1 MFSNLRFPINP
12 DAASFSPFA
21 SDEIPS
27 IHFIRFISCLSFS
40 PRAAFLFG
48 DDPLSFFAA
57 VDDSL
62 GFLPT
67 FGPCF
72 VNLYG
77 SAREF
82 TAFNDPH
89 EALNLGKVT
98 TLSFPPR

>member
-1 MFSNLRFPINP
+1 MCCVDANVIIINDWCIIPLRLFWQKKMFLS
-12 DAASFSPFA
+12 
-21 SDEIPS
+21 EIWVWV
-27 IHFIRFISCLSFS
+27 CVV
-40 PRAAFLFG
+40 
-48 DDPLSFFAA
+48 A

-77 SAREF
+77 SPREF

-89 EALNLGKVT
+89 EALNLGKVILET
-98 TLSFPPR
+98 VFYFSFIPFI